1 MTEQLIS
8 DTLTY
13 VRKELN
19 RLEQDIVWADG
30 AESQRMQTR
39 RTRLQAELSRLELLR
54 ASAESGDEKQK
65 SG

>member
-8 DTLTY
+8 DTLAY

-30 AESQRMQTR
+30 AEGQRMTTR
-39 RTRLQAELSRLELLR
+39 RTRLQSELSRLELLQK
-54 ASAESGDEKQK
+54 SVESSDEKQ
-65 SG
+65 

>member
-8 DTLTY
+8 DTLAY

-19 RLEQDIVWADG
+19 RLEQDSVWADG

-39 RTRLQAELSRLELLR
+39 RTRLQSELSRLELLR
-54 ASAESGDEKQK
+54 APAESGDEKQK

>member
-8 DTLTY
+8 DTLAY

-30 AESQRMQTR
+30 VEGQRMQTR
-39 RTRLQAELSRLELLR
+39 RSRLQSELSRLELLR
-54 ASAESGDEKQK
+54 ESVVSGDDKQK